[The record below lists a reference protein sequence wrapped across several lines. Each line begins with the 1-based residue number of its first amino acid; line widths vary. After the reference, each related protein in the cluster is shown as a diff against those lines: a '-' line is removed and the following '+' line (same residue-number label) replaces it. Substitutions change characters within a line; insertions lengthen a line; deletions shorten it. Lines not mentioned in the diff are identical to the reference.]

1 MRLDGEDG
9 GGGMRRKAPYREA
22 RRGYGEDAG

>member
-9 GGGMRRKAPYREA
+9 GEMKRKAPYREA

>member
-9 GGGMRRKAPYREA
+9 GKMKRKVPYREA